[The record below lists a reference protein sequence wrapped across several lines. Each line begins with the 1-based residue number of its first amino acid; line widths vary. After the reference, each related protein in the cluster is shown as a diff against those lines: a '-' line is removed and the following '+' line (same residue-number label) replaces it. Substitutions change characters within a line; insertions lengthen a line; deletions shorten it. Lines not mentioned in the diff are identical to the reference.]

1 MFWFNFSWSLLESI
15 VRIRICETNRG
26 PRLTYSSVSRLNVSG
41 RNPGGD
47 YVSVLNIDDPGTDGL
62 FGLHQL
68 KPKGYAGAIGDGTLD
83 LHGFDVEVVNSET
96 LRFWMINHRP
106 PVDANKKYLDATKAG
121 ANSTVEVFEVI
132 RGSDEMVHIKTIAD
146 KAIDTPNKL
155 AVTGNGGFVI
165 TNDKSSK
172 GKKPIAFHQLIS
184 TDEYMIL
191 QLA

>member
-1 MFWFNFSWSLLESI
+1 M
-15 VRIRICETNRG
+15 
-26 PRLTYSSVSRLNVSG
+26 LTYHSVSKLNVSG
-41 RNPGGD
+41 RTPGGD

-68 KPKGYAGAIGDGTLD
+68 KPTGYIGAIGDGTLD
-83 LHGFDVEVVNSET
+83 LHGFDVEVVNSEK

-106 PVDANKKYLDATKAG
+106 PVDADKRYLDATKVG
-121 ANSTVEVFEVI
+121 ANSTVEVFEVT

-155 AVTGNGGFVI
+155 AATGNGGFVM

-172 GKKPIAFHQLIS
+172 GRKLNPFYQLIS
-184 TDEYMIL
+184 TNDTRSNSRPGKLRFHPPGSIL
-191 QLA
+191 DNPVS